1 MNASRHAVELVG
13 DELEQAEPAEALTLE
28 PPELLEELLTLCEE
42 PPELLE
48 ELPDLAAALPELLLE
63 ELPDLAEALPE
74 LLLEELPDLAAALP
88 ELLEELPDLAEALP
102 ELLLEELPDL
112 AEALP
117 ELLLEEPPAALLL
130 AAVTWI
136 EKAGSAVMVV
146 PSLAVMTMLGYWPV
160 SGSVGVPESTP
171 VVSPKVAQMGIF
183 RMPKLRGVPL
193 GFSTVG

>member
-1 MNASRHAVELVG
+1 MCRLCPDNPLMNASRHAVELVG

-28 PPELLEELLTLCEE
+28 PPELLEEL
-42 PPELLE
+42 
-48 ELPDLAAALPELLLE
+48 
-63 ELPDLAEALPE
+63 PDLAE
-74 LLLEELPDLAAALP
+74 ALP

-102 ELLLEELPDL
+102 ELLEELPDL

-117 ELLLEEPPAALLL
+117 ELLEEPPAALLL

-136 EKAGSAVMVV
+136 EKAGSAVVVV
-146 PSLAVMTMLGYWPV
+146 PSLAVMTMLGYWPA

-171 VVSPKVAQMGIF
+171 VVSPKVAQTGIF

>member
-1 MNASRHAVELVG
+1 MCLLCPDNPLMNASRHAVELVG
-13 DELEQAEPAEALTLE
+13 EELVQAEPV
-28 PPELLEELLTLCEE
+28 ELLTLCEE

-48 ELPDLAAALPELLLE
+48 LLE
-63 ELPDLAEALPE
+63 ELPDLAVLLPE
-74 LLLEELPDLAAALP
+74 LLLE
-88 ELLEELPDLAEALP
+88 EELPDLAEALP

-117 ELLLEEPPAALLL
+117 ELLEELPDLAEALPELLEEPPAALLL

-136 EKAGSAVMVV
+136 EKAGSAVVVV
-146 PSLAVMTMLGYWPV
+146 PSLAVMTMLGYWPA

>member
-1 MNASRHAVELVG
+1 MCLLCPDNPLMNASRHTVELVG

-28 PPELLEELLTLCEE
+28 PPELLEEL
-42 PPELLE
+42 
-48 ELPDLAAALPELLLE
+48 
-63 ELPDLAEALPE
+63 PDLAEALPE
-74 LLLEELPDLAAALP
+74 LLEEPP
-88 ELLEELPDLAEALP
+88 E
-102 ELLLEELPDL
+102 
-112 AEALP
+112 
-117 ELLLEEPPAALLL
+117 LLEEPPAALLL

-146 PSLAVMTMLGYWPV
+146 PSLAVMTMLGYWPA

>member
-1 MNASRHAVELVG
+1 
-13 DELEQAEPAEALTLE
+13 
-28 PPELLEELLTLCEE
+28 
-42 PPELLE
+42 
-48 ELPDLAAALPELLLE
+48 
-63 ELPDLAEALPE
+63 
-74 LLLEELPDLAAALP
+74 
-88 ELLEELPDLAEALP
+88 LAEALP

-117 ELLLEEPPAALLL
+117 ELLEEPPELLEEPPAALLL

-146 PSLAVMTMLGYWPV
+146 PSLAVMTMLGYWPA

-171 VVSPKVAQMGIF
+171 VVSPKVAQTGIF

>member
-1 MNASRHAVELVG
+1 MCLLCPDNPLMNASRHAVELVG
-13 DELEQAEPAEALTLE
+13 EELVQAEPV
-28 PPELLEELLTLCEE
+28 ELLTLCEE

-48 ELPDLAAALPELLLE
+48 LLE
-63 ELPDLAEALPE
+63 ELPDLAVLLPE
-74 LLLEELPDLAAALP
+74 LLLE
-88 ELLEELPDLAEALP
+88 EELPDLAEALP

-117 ELLLEEPPAALLL
+117 ELLEEPPAALLL

-146 PSLAVMTMLGYWPV
+146 PSLAVMTMLGYWPA

-171 VVSPKVAQMGIF
+171 VVSPKVAQTGIF

>member
-28 PPELLEELLTLCEE
+28 PPELLK
-42 PPELLE
+42 
-48 ELPDLAAALPELLLE
+48 

-74 LLLEELPDLAAALP
+74 
-88 ELLEELPDLAEALP
+88 
-102 ELLLEELPDL
+102 
-112 AEALP
+112 
-117 ELLLEEPPAALLL
+117 LLEEPPAALLL

-136 EKAGSAVMVV
+136 EKAGSAVVVV
-146 PSLAVMTMLGYWPV
+146 PSLAVMTMLGYWPA

-171 VVSPKVAQMGIF
+171 VVSPKVAQTGIF

>member
-1 MNASRHAVELVG
+1 MCRLCPDNPLMNASRHAVELVG
-13 DELEQAEPAEALTLE
+13 GELEQAEPAEALTLE
-28 PPELLEELLTLCEE
+28 PPELLEEL
-42 PPELLE
+42 
-48 ELPDLAAALPELLLE
+48 
-63 ELPDLAEALPE
+63 PDLAE
-74 LLLEELPDLAAALP
+74 ALP

-102 ELLLEELPDL
+102 ELLEELPDL

-117 ELLLEEPPAALLL
+117 ELLEEPPAALLL

-136 EKAGSAVMVV
+136 EKAGSAVVVV
-146 PSLAVMTMLGYWPV
+146 PSLAVMTMLGYWPA

-171 VVSPKVAQMGIF
+171 VVSPKVAQTGIF

>member
-1 MNASRHAVELVG
+1 MCLLCPDNPLMNASRHAVELVG
-13 DELEQAEPAEALTLE
+13 EELVQAEPV
-28 PPELLEELLTLCEE
+28 ELLTLCEE

-48 ELPDLAAALPELLLE
+48 LLE
-63 ELPDLAEALPE
+63 ELPDLAVLLPE
-74 LLLEELPDLAAALP
+74 LLLE
-88 ELLEELPDLAEALP
+88 EELPDLAEALP

-117 ELLLEEPPAALLL
+117 ELLEEPPELLEEPPAALLL

-136 EKAGSAVMVV
+136 EKAGSAVAVV
-146 PSLAVMTMLGYWPV
+146 PSLAVMTMLGYWPA